1 MKNIVILYH
10 DLTSYLNFSILDLS
24 DTTLDEEVKENTSPN
39 ELPDIVPIDS
49 FGKSFEEAVSGSACF
64 WKPFYSLVFF
74 RSEFC
79 LALHVLAEKQEELRN
94 IIN

>member
-10 DLTSYLNFSILDLS
+10 DLTSYFNFSILDLS
-24 DTTLDEEVKENTSPN
+24 DATLDEEVKENTSPN

-49 FGKSFEEAVSGSACF
+49 FGKSFEEAVSCSF
-64 WKPFYSLVFF
+64 WKPFHSIVFF

-79 LALHVLAEKQEELRN
+79 LALHVLAEKQ
-94 IIN
+94 

>member
-10 DLTSYLNFSILDLS
+10 DLTSYFNFSILDLS
-24 DTTLDEEVKENTSPN
+24 DATLDEEVKENTSPN

-64 WKPFYSLVFF
+64 WKPFHSLVFF

-79 LALHVLAEKQEELRN
+79 LALHVLAEKQ
-94 IIN
+94 

>member
-10 DLTSYLNFSILDLS
+10 DLTSYFDFSILDLS
-24 DTTLDEEVKENTSPN
+24 DATLDEEVKENTSPN

-64 WKPFYSLVFF
+64 GNPFTP
-74 RSEFC
+74 
-79 LALHVLAEKQEELRN
+79 
-94 IIN
+94 

>member
-10 DLTSYLNFSILDLS
+10 DLTSYFNFSILDLS
-24 DTTLDEEVKENTSPN
+24 DATLDEEVKENTSPN

-49 FGKSFEEAVSGSACF
+49 FGKSFEEAVSGIACF

-79 LALHVLAEKQEELRN
+79 LALHVLAEEQ
-94 IIN
+94 

>member
-10 DLTSYLNFSILDLS
+10 DLTSYFNFSILDLS
-24 DTTLDEEVKENTSPN
+24 DATLDEEVKENTSPN

-64 WKPFYSLVFF
+64 GSPFTPKCF
-74 RSEFC
+74 SEVNF
-79 LALHVLAEKQEELRN
+79 ALLYMFLQKNNKNLE
-94 IIN
+94 I